1 LARKFRENA
10 ACNVEFLGVNLKMIF
25 SLRFRQKLF
34 GLGYKIQKIVGL
46 AKQRLFLVF
55 GI

>member
-25 SLRFRQKLF
+25 SLRFRQKLI
-34 GLGYKIQKIVGL
+34 GLGYKIQKIACIAR
-46 AKQRLFLVF
+46 AKSEKTVEK
-55 GI
+55 